1 MFSWKFNGVF
11 RVQQRVRFS
20 EIPNGV
26 RDLYQTENSKVQA
39 ARGLGTILAIGIP
52 R

>member
-11 RVQQRVRFS
+11 RVQQRVSFS
-20 EIPNGV
+20 EIPNGL
-26 RDLYQTENSKVQA
+26 RDLYQTESSKVQA
-39 ARGLGTILAIGIP
+39 ARVLGTIVAIGLP